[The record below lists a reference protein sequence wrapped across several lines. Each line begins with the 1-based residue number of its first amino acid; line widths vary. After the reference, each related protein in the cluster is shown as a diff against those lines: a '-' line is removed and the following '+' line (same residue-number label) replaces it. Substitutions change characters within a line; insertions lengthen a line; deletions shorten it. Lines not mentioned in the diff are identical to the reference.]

1 MPVSASAVRQE
12 RFKKTGTRPNL
23 PGLFTINE
31 EDEQHRNGHV
41 RKQKA
46 GDAQAE
52 LDEKK
57 AQASSC
63 PPSAT
68 SGQNN
73 NTGNKQESL
82 VLKVDERQRLA
93 RERRE
98 EREKQLA
105 AREAAFLERE
115 ERAKQYYEKHLE
127 ERKKKLEE
135 QRIKEE
141 KRRAAVEEKRR
152 LRLEEEKERH
162 EAVVR
167 RTIERSQKAKQKPNR
182 WSWGGAMHSST
193 VNTSGFVESAF
204 LFLDLAG
211 LEHHF
216 QGACGFRR
224 YDADRRSL
232 STMNLS
238 KHVDPV
244 MSKRLSSSSATL
256 LNTPDRARRM
266 QLSPWESNIVSRLLT
281 PTHSYLARSRST
293 VSLSGETVI
302 PICPRSASF
311 SPMTPASYKPTHC
324 RSMERPRAIFSSSE
338 ATSRRRTVHSVT
350 IDKKEKDKENEQE
363 KKGLSNL
370 TAPPAISTARR
381 SRSPSHVSSR
391 AKAPSPARVPHKTL
405 PLPGTPKQLKS
416 PSQSAEDLLAHS
428 HPLSPGNMRP
438 VRTKTNRVEEG
449 EHLDMREESTED
461 KQPSS
466 KPSDSSDPSAPKPE
480 PLKESVP
487 VLPLPQPQ
495 TQAPASLPPQP
506 AATTAKPS
514 AGTTDPEEATRL
526 LAEKRRQA
534 REQRER
540 EEEERRQREEAERRG
555 REEMAR
561 RKAEEK
567 ARREEEA
574 RLQGV
579 ERKRREEEEKR
590 AEEEKQQK
598 LAEERAQKESEEA
611 ERLQKQ
617 KEEEEAR
624 LREEDERMRSE
635 RERKFQKEE
644 QERLERK
651 KRLEEIMKRTRRSD
665 GADKKPVSQRNGEVS
680 QQTKTEETVPS
691 QLSKQTPQSVK
702 IEQKSHE
709 EPAAQHTGSN
719 GHGQLS
725 ISDSPPAAEESTSTV
740 EKRPKENGI
749 SEQND
754 SFEEVINLPVGT
766 KTSKLGLTGEGS
778 QDGSVLIPVLAFKE
792 NGSLGSL
799 ANVDGVQSHQT
810 AEVV

>member
-31 EDEQHRNGHV
+31 EDEQQRNGHAI
-41 RKQKA
+41 KQKA
-46 GDAQAE
+46 GDAQAK

-57 AQASSC
+57 TQASSC
-63 PPSAT
+63 PTSAA
-68 SGQNN
+68 SGQSN
-73 NTGNKQESL
+73 NTGNKESL

-105 AREAAFLERE
+105 ARESAFLEKE

-152 LRLEEEKERH
+152 LRLEEQKERH

-167 RTIERSQKAKQKPNR
+167 RTIERSQKAKQKPSR

-193 VNTSGFVESAF
+193 INTS
-204 LFLDLAG
+204 
-211 LEHHF
+211 
-216 QGACGFRR
+216 
-224 YDADRRSL
+224 
-232 STMNLS
+232 
-238 KHVDPV
+238 
-244 MSKRLSSSSATL
+244 
-256 LNTPDRARRM
+256 ARRM

-281 PTHSYLARSRST
+281 PTHSYLARSRSA
-293 VSLSGETVI
+293 VSLSGETVV

-311 SPMTPASYKPTHC
+311 SSMTPASYKPTHC
-324 RSMERPRAIFSSSE
+324 RSVERPRAIFSSSE
-338 ATSRRRTVHSVT
+338 AANRRRTVHSVT
-350 IDKKEKDKENEQE
+350 IEKKEKDKENEKE

-381 SRSPSHVSSR
+381 SRSPSRVSIR
-391 AKAPSPARVPHKTL
+391 AKSPSTARVHHKTP

-416 PSQSAEDLLAHS
+416 PSQSSEDSQAHS

-438 VRTKTNRVEEG
+438 VRTKTNRGEES
-449 EHLDMREESTED
+449 EHLEMREESTED

-466 KPSDSSDPSAPKPE
+466 QPSDSSGASAPKLE

-487 VLPLPQPQ
+487 VLPQ
-495 TQAPASLPPQP
+495 THAPASLPPQP
-506 AATTAKPS
+506 AVAMAKPS
-514 AGTTDPEEATRL
+514 SGTTDPEEATRL

-574 RLQGV
+574 RLQG
-579 ERKRREEEEKR
+579 EEMKRREEEEKR
-590 AEEEKQQK
+590 AAEEQQQK

-624 LREEDERMRSE
+624 LREESDRMRLE
-635 RERKFQKEE
+635 REKKFQKEE

-691 QLSKQTPQSVK
+691 QLFKQTPQSLK
-702 IEQKSHE
+702 IEPKSPE

-719 GHGQLS
+719 GHGQMN
-725 ISDSPPAAEESTSTV
+725 ISDPPSAAEESTSAA
-740 EKRPKENGI
+740 EKHPKENGI
-749 SEQND
+749 PVQND

-778 QDGSVLIPVLAFKE
+778 QDGGAFIPVLAFKE
-792 NGSLGSL
+792 NVSLGSL

-810 AEVV
+810 AEVI